1 MNTTEIIFKNRK
13 EAGQKLAEA
22 LKSYGAEKPIILA
35 MPRGGV
41 VVAYEIAKALN
52 APLDVIV
59 SRKIGAPLQPEYAIG
74 AIAPGDIGV
83 FNEEAISSLGI
94 TKAEIEILIT
104 HEKKE
109 MERRIK
115 LYRGDKP
122 PLDLK
127 DKVVIIVDDG
137 VATGQTALVAIRS
150 VRKMQ
155 PKKIVFACGVGAQ
168 DSMELLRQEADE
180 VISLNVPKT
189 FYAVGQWYQDF
200 GQVTDE
206 EVLRLLNEAEKSYS
220 GSE

>member
-1 MNTTEIIFKNRK
+1 MNTSEIIFKNRK
-13 EAGQKLAEA
+13 EAGQKLAEL
-22 LKSYGAEKPIILA
+22 LKSYSAENPIILA

-59 SRKIGAPLQPEYAIG
+59 SRKIGMPTQPEYAIG
-74 AIAPGDIGV
+74 AIAPGDIQVLDARVNSYVLGGIAKG
-83 FNEEAISSLGI
+83 AIQDVI
-94 TKAEIEILIT
+94 DR
-104 HEKKE
+104 EKKE

-155 PKKIVFACGVGAQ
+155 PKKIIFACGVGAY
-168 DSMELLRQEADE
+168 DSMKLLRQEADE

-206 EVLRLLNEAEKSYS
+206 EVLRLLIE
-220 GSE
+220 